1 MNWVYRLLELQQQAI
16 PAVMV
21 TVASTVGSTPREPG
35 AKMIVTRES
44 LYGTI
49 GGGNLEH
56 KACMIARSQLDTEQ
70 PNQLR
75 RFPLG
80 AGLGQCCGGLV
91 NLMFEPIV
99 ESTPWLE
106 TAKQFHARGQDW
118 VRLVSAHQLV
128 DEPGSDYLI
137 LAEGQLQN
145 ELSGRV
151 PQADLLK
158 AAQSLLTGK
167 SNVDLFQAPAD
178 EDTYFIEAT
187 RKADFQLVLF
197 GAGHVGRAIVRI
209 MQELPIA
216 IRWIDTRDDQ
226 LVSGVSAG
234 GMPATGAPA
243 AGTPAAG
250 TPADVEF
257 ICTDTP
263 EAEVDAAPPN
273 CFFLVMTHDHALDQ
287 QLTEQ
292 ILKRGDFTYFG
303 LIGSASKRRLFETR
317 MSRRGFET
325 SQFAR
330 MTCPVGIDGIQGKQ
344 PAAIAISVAAEL
356 MQVYDRSVSQI
367 NNNPKVRRSLG
378 RTR

>member
-1 MNWVYRLLELQQQAI
+1 MNWVNRLIELQQQAI

-35 AKMIVTRES
+35 AKMIVTRDS

-56 KACMIARSQLDTEQ
+56 KACMIARAQLDTEQ

-99 ESTPWLE
+99 ESTPWLA
-106 TAKQFHARGQDW
+106 TANQFDSRGEDW
-118 VRLVSAHQLV
+118 VRLVSAHQSAG
-128 DEPGSDYLI
+128 EPGSDYLI
-137 LAEGQLQN
+137 LAEGQVQN
-145 ELSGRV
+145 ALSDRV
-151 PQADLLK
+151 AQAHLLK
-158 AAQSLLTGK
+158 AAQSLLIGET
-167 SNVDLFQAPAD
+167 NVDLFQAQAD

-197 GAGHVGRAIVRI
+197 GAGHVGRAIVKI
-209 MQELPIA
+209 MQELPIG

-226 LVSGVSAG
+226 GVSGV
-234 GMPATGAPA
+234 PATGIT
-243 AGTPAAG
+243 GTGAPAAG

-263 EAEVDAAPPN
+263 EAEVDAAPAG

-292 ILKRGDFTYFG
+292 ILKRDDFAYFG

-317 MSRRGFET
+317 MSRRGFEA

-330 MTCPVGIDGIQGKQ
+330 MTCPIGIDGIQGKQ
-344 PAAIAISVAAEL
+344 PAVIAISVAAEL
-356 MQVYDRSVSQI
+356 MQVYDRSVSNI